1 VKQFI
6 VVCFV
11 FIAAHSVE
19 FFFNAL
25 ARGDVL
31 FDGNVVRDPVVFI
44 NHRRDCGLLGEEVT
58 VLVPIDDLSNPRL
71 SLFQLAPEGLIKLRG
86 CVPDFNS
93 RGFSPMT
100 SSLLYPDT
108 RVNAG
113 FTHWMVP

>member
-1 VKQFI
+1 MKQFI

-19 FFFNAL
+19 FFFIAL

-86 CVPDFNS
+86 CV
-93 RGFSPMT
+93 
-100 SSLLYPDT
+100 
-108 RVNAG
+108 AG
-113 FTHWMVP
+113 FQQ